1 MTHDKASSIPINGN
15 TASELEDAYMSTFWV
30 RQRRQW
36 SLYTGKPDVKMADTG
51 FDIAQN
57 ILQHITLQDRRSSV
71 LRLAARRDA
80 VDLEPTVKA
89 LRDRLDADDTYGA
102 GLDLHEKAVRMMP
115 DVFQLMRLREA
126 AAVHLGAASFP
137 ALVLASEE
145 LDARWLSH
153 FLDDFLEKNLPAARG
168 LATSLGLNPVNWFR
182 KLDSLAGPPPTTD
195 PVELW
200 GRLVDLLHPGDLPA
214 EPSFFIEDRG
224 LAGYTGV
231 LRVPDDIRILA
242 RPAKS
247 LHQWLTL
254 AHEMGHA
261 LRHLSCKQS
270 GVLATWTTVDD
281 ETSAIIVEHLA
292 STALLPDRLAGAARD
307 IQLLEA
313 VRCAISARFELDL
326 WKDPND
332 AQRLYAKW
340 YGQLV
345 RESVDPAL
353 WALDSFR
360 SIDPMSVFSYV
371 IGYEAGNQT
380 ALLDVKEPQLVRLL
394 FAPGRSE
401 PLLHKLEL
409 LLRRD

>member
-1 MTHDKASSIPINGN
+1 
-15 TASELEDAYMSTFWV
+15 MSTFWV

-36 SLYTGKPDVKMADTG
+36 SLYTGKPGLEMPDSGLDVAESVLRQPTSD
-51 FDIAQN
+51 
-57 ILQHITLQDRRSSV
+57 DRRSSV
-71 LRLAARRDA
+71 LRLAARRDV

-102 GLDLHEKAVRMMP
+102 GLDLHEKAVRMTP
-115 DVFQLMRLREA
+115 DVLRLMHVREVSALRR
-126 AAVHLGAASFP
+126 GTASYP

-145 LDARWLSH
+145 LEAQWLRQ
-153 FLDDFLEKNLPAARG
+153 FLDNFLDSCLPTARG
-168 LATSLGLNPVNWFR
+168 LAASLGLNPVNWFR
-182 KLDSLAGPPPTTD
+182 KLDSLAEPPPITD

-200 GRLVDLLHPGDLPA
+200 GRLLDLVHPGDLPA

-231 LRVPDDIRILA
+231 LHVPDDIRILA

-254 AHEMGHA
+254 VHEMGHA
-261 LRHLSCKQS
+261 LRHLSCAQT

-292 STALLPDRLAGAARD
+292 SAALLPDRLAGAAQD

-345 RESVDPAL
+345 KESFDPAL

-371 IGYEAGNQT
+371 IGYKAGNQ
-380 ALLDVKEPQLVRLL
+380 AAYLNAKGLQLVRLL
-394 FAPGRSE
+394 FAPGRSK